1 MCGKT
6 LNGPRA
12 NAFARA
18 REVGT
23 RSARRPLADGERA
36 VNWILSIAIGV
47 TTLTSL
53 YLAVR
58 YRSMRL
64 EGVTPVPVLTFMAI
78 LFTSGLDV
86 GLLMFP
92 MVDFEIFASEPDYAF
107 ANPLALEFGFWGF
120 LVWGFYFLTTFYF
133 CVVEPKLQLFEIPAV
148 KLVNNLTI
156 IGTCAF
162 TGYLFLHYLPGYI
175 EGIPN
180 VVRYTLVAL
189 TVLVAVISSTQIRF
203 VKALSLTSSGLFFAL
218 IAGSFFASNMG
229 ISGLVGTMGQLG
241 EYFGQ
246 LPQFVFPINDYHA
259 FYLFWWF
266 AWSIMIGQFVS
277 RFVSGFPA
285 WQLLLLLLVVPSIPI
300 ALWFSVL
307 YWYFANEVSIAGP
320 MSWAMMGVGILFV
333 VNSLDSLTRLYTH
346 NIGFTVEALGTARYI
361 AVNWVI
367 LLGLVLAFQF
377 TPFKIEWV
385 GLTVVGIYATVYTL
399 AFRRRRVLQPS
410 RA

>member
-1 MCGKT
+1 MNT
-6 LNGPRA
+6 
-12 NAFARA
+12 
-18 REVGT
+18 
-23 RSARRPLADGERA
+23 
-36 VNWILSIAIGV
+36 ILSAAIAL

-53 YLAVR
+53 LLVLRYRNIRIEGSAAMPLVTFLAV
-58 YRSMRL
+58 
-64 EGVTPVPVLTFMAI
+64 

-133 CVVEPKLQLFEIPAV
+133 CVIEPRLQLFEIPAI
-148 KLVNNLTI
+148 KLINNLTI

-162 TGYLFLHYLPGYI
+162 TGYLFLRYLPGYI
-175 EGIPN
+175 EGIPDA
-180 VVRYTLVAL
+180 VRYTLVAG

-203 VKALSLTSSGLFFAL
+203 VKVLSLASSGLFFAL
-218 IAGSFFASNMG
+218 IAGSFLASGMGVSGFADT
-229 ISGLVGTMGQLG
+229 VGQFGD
-241 EYFGQ
+241 YFTQ
-246 LPQFVFPINDYHA
+246 LPRYVFPINDYHA

-277 RFVSGFPA
+277 RFVSGFTA
-285 WQLLLLLLVVPSIPI
+285 WQLLLLLLIVPSIPI

-307 YWYFANEVSIAGP
+307 YWYFANDISIAGLL
-320 MSWAMMGVGILFV
+320 SWAMMGVGILFV
-333 VNSLDSLTRLYTH
+333 VNSLDSLTRLYTT
-346 NIGFTVEALGTARYI
+346 NIGLTVEALGTGRYV

-367 LLGLVLAFQF
+367 LFLLIMAFQF

-385 GLTVVGIYATVYTL
+385 GLVVVGIYAAIYTL
-399 AFRRRRVLQPS
+399 VFLRRAALRSVP
-410 RA
+410 A

>member
-1 MCGKT
+1 MNT
-6 LNGPRA
+6 
-12 NAFARA
+12 
-18 REVGT
+18 
-23 RSARRPLADGERA
+23 
-36 VNWILSIAIGV
+36 ILSAAIAL

-53 YLAVR
+53 LLVLRYRNTRIEGSAPMPLVTFLAV
-58 YRSMRL
+58 
-64 EGVTPVPVLTFMAI
+64 

-133 CVVEPKLQLFEIPAV
+133 CVVEPRLQLFEIPAI
-148 KLVNNLTI
+148 KLINNLTI

-175 EGIPN
+175 EGIPDA
-180 VVRYTLVAL
+180 VRYSLVAG

-203 VKALSLTSSGLFFAL
+203 VKVLSLASSGLFFAL
-218 IAGSFFASNMG
+218 IAGSFLASDMGVSGFADT
-229 ISGLVGTMGQLG
+229 VGQFGD
-241 EYFGQ
+241 YFGQ
-246 LPQFVFPINDYHA
+246 LPRYVFPINDYHA
-259 FYLFWWF
+259 FYLYWWF

-277 RFVSGFPA
+277 RFVSGFTA
-285 WQLLLLLLVVPSIPI
+285 WQLLLLLLIVPSIPI

-307 YWYFANEVSIAGP
+307 YWYFANDISIAGL
-320 MSWAMMGVGILFV
+320 MSWTMMGVGILFV
-333 VNSLDSLTRLYTH
+333 VNSLDSLTRLYTM
-346 NIGFTVEALGTARYI
+346 NIGLTVEVLGTGRYV

-367 LLGLVLAFQF
+367 LFMLIMAFQF

-385 GLTVVGIYATVYTL
+385 GLVVVGIYAAIYTL
-399 AFRRRRVLQPS
+399 IFLRRAALRSVL
-410 RA
+410 A

>member
-1 MCGKT
+1 
-6 LNGPRA
+6 
-12 NAFARA
+12 
-18 REVGT
+18 
-23 RSARRPLADGERA
+23 
-36 VNWILSIAIGV
+36 VNTILSVAIAL

-53 YLAVR
+53 LLVLR
-58 YRSMRL
+58 YRNIRL
-64 EGVTPVPVLTFMAI
+64 EGSAPMPLVTFLAV
-78 LFTSGLDV
+78 LFTSGLYV

-92 MVDFEIFASEPDYAF
+92 MVDFEIFAKEADYAF

-133 CVVEPKLQLFEIPAV
+133 CVVEPRLQLFEIPAI
-148 KLVNNLTI
+148 KLINNFTI

-180 VVRYTLVAL
+180 AVRYTLVAG

-203 VKALSLTSSGLFFAL
+203 VKALSLASSALFFML
-218 IAGSFFASNMG
+218 IAGSFFVSGMGASG
-229 ISGLVGTMGQLG
+229 FAETLG
-241 EYFGQ
+241 HLGDYFSQ
-246 LPQFVFPINDYHA
+246 LPRFVFPINDYHA

-277 RFVSGFPA
+277 RFVSGFTA
-285 WQLLLLLLVVPSIPI
+285 WQLLLLLLIVPSIPI
-300 ALWFSVL
+300 ALWFTVL

-333 VNSLDSLTRLYTH
+333 VNSLDSLTRLYTQ
-346 NIGFTVEALGTARYI
+346 NIGLTVEALGTRRYI
-361 AVNWVI
+361 VANWVI
-367 LLGLVLAFQF
+367 LFALVLAFQF

-385 GLTVVGIYATVYTL
+385 GLVVVGIYAAIYGLIFMRRATL
-399 AFRRRRVLQPS
+399 RSVSAGVT
-410 RA
+410 

>member
-1 MCGKT
+1 MNT
-6 LNGPRA
+6 
-12 NAFARA
+12 
-18 REVGT
+18 
-23 RSARRPLADGERA
+23 
-36 VNWILSIAIGV
+36 ILSAAIAL

-53 YLAVR
+53 LLALRYRNTRIEGSAAMPLVTFLAV
-58 YRSMRL
+58 
-64 EGVTPVPVLTFMAI
+64 

-133 CVVEPKLQLFEIPAV
+133 CVVEPRLQLFEIPAI
-148 KLVNNLTI
+148 KLINNLTI

-175 EGIPN
+175 EGIPDA
-180 VVRYTLVAL
+180 VRYALVAG

-203 VKALSLTSSGLFFAL
+203 VKVLSLASSGLFFAL
-218 IAGSFFASNMG
+218 IAGSFLASNMG
-229 ISGLVGTMGQLG
+229 VSGFADTVGQFGD
-241 EYFGQ
+241 YFGQ
-246 LPQFVFPINDYHA
+246 LPRYVFPINDYHA

-277 RFVSGFPA
+277 RFVSGFTA
-285 WQLLLLLLVVPSIPI
+285 WQLLLLLLIVPSIPI

-307 YWYFANEVSIAGP
+307 YWYFANNISIAGL

-333 VNSLDSLTRLYTH
+333 VNSLDSLTRLYTT
-346 NIGFTVEALGTARYI
+346 NIGLTVEALGRGRYV

-367 LLGLVLAFQF
+367 LFLLIMAFQF

-385 GLTVVGIYATVYTL
+385 GLVVVGIYAAIYTL
-399 AFRRRRVLQPS
+399 VFLRRAALRSVP
-410 RA
+410 A

>member
-1 MCGKT
+1 MNT
-6 LNGPRA
+6 
-12 NAFARA
+12 
-18 REVGT
+18 
-23 RSARRPLADGERA
+23 
-36 VNWILSIAIGV
+36 ILSAAIAL

-53 YLAVR
+53 LLVLRYRNTRIEGSAPMPLVTFLAV
-58 YRSMRL
+58 
-64 EGVTPVPVLTFMAI
+64 

-133 CVVEPKLQLFEIPAV
+133 CVVEPRLQLFEIPAI
-148 KLVNNLTI
+148 KLINNLTI

-175 EGIPN
+175 EGIPDA
-180 VVRYTLVAL
+180 VRYSLVAG

-203 VKALSLTSSGLFFAL
+203 VKVLSLASSGLFFAL
-218 IAGSFFASNMG
+218 IAGSFLASDMGMSGFADT
-229 ISGLVGTMGQLG
+229 VGQFGD
-241 EYFGQ
+241 YFGQ
-246 LPQFVFPINDYHA
+246 LPRYVFPINDYHA
-259 FYLFWWF
+259 FYLYWWF

-277 RFVSGFPA
+277 RFVSGFTA
-285 WQLLLLLLVVPSIPI
+285 WQLLLLLLIVPSIPI

-307 YWYFANEVSIAGP
+307 YWYFANDISIAGL
-320 MSWAMMGVGILFV
+320 MSWTMMGVGILFV
-333 VNSLDSLTRLYTH
+333 VNSLDSLTRLYTM
-346 NIGFTVEALGTARYI
+346 NIGLTVEVLGTGRYV

-367 LLGLVLAFQF
+367 LFMLIMAFQF

-385 GLTVVGIYATVYTL
+385 GLVVVGIYAAIYTL
-399 AFRRRRVLQPS
+399 IFLRRAALRSVL
-410 RA
+410 A

>member
-1 MCGKT
+1 MNT
-6 LNGPRA
+6 
-12 NAFARA
+12 
-18 REVGT
+18 
-23 RSARRPLADGERA
+23 
-36 VNWILSIAIGV
+36 ILSIAISV
-47 TTLTSL
+47 TTLTSVFL
-53 YLAVR
+53 VLRFRNVHLEGSAPMPLLTFLAV
-58 YRSMRL
+58 
-64 EGVTPVPVLTFMAI
+64 

-133 CVVEPKLQLFEIPAV
+133 CVVEPRLQLFEIPAI
-148 KLVNNLTI
+148 KLFNNLTI

-162 TGYLFLHYLPGYI
+162 TGYLFLHYLPSYI
-175 EGIPN
+175 EGIPDG
-180 VVRYTLVAL
+180 VRYALVAG

-203 VKALSLTSSGLFFAL
+203 VKMLSLASSGLFFSL
-218 IAGSFFASNMG
+218 IAGFFLASGMG
-229 ISGLVGTMGQLG
+229 ILGFADTLGQLG
-241 EYFGQ
+241 DYFGQ
-246 LPQFVFPINDYHA
+246 LPRYVFPIDDYHA

-277 RFVSGFPA
+277 RFVSGFTA
-285 WQLLLLLLVVPSIPI
+285 WQLLLLLLIVPSIPI

-307 YWYFANEVSIAGP
+307 YWYFANEISIAGL

-333 VNSLDSLTRLYTH
+333 VNSLDSLTRLYTT
-346 NIGFTVEALGTARYI
+346 NIGLTVEALGTGRYV

-367 LLGLVLAFQF
+367 LVALVMAFQF

-385 GLTVVGIYATVYTL
+385 GLVVVGIYAAIYTL
-399 AFRRRRVLQPS
+399 VFLRRATLRSVT
-410 RA
+410 A

>member
-1 MCGKT
+1 
-6 LNGPRA
+6 
-12 NAFARA
+12 
-18 REVGT
+18 
-23 RSARRPLADGERA
+23 
-36 VNWILSIAIGV
+36 VNTILSIAIAV
-47 TTLTSL
+47 TTLTSVFL
-53 YLAVR
+53 VLRFRNVHLEGSAPMPLLTFLAV
-58 YRSMRL
+58 
-64 EGVTPVPVLTFMAI
+64 

-133 CVVEPKLQLFEIPAV
+133 CVVEPRLQLFEIPAI
-148 KLVNNLTI
+148 KLFNNLTI

-162 TGYLFLHYLPGYI
+162 TGYLFLHYLPSYI
-175 EGIPN
+175 EGIPDG
-180 VVRYTLVAL
+180 VRYALVAG

-203 VKALSLTSSGLFFAL
+203 VKMLSLASSGLFFSL
-218 IAGSFFASNMG
+218 IAGSFLASGMG
-229 ISGLVGTMGQLG
+229 ILGFADTLGQLG
-241 EYFGQ
+241 DYFGQ
-246 LPQFVFPINDYHA
+246 LPRYVFPIDDYHA

-277 RFVSGFPA
+277 RFVSGFTA
-285 WQLLLLLLVVPSIPI
+285 WQLLLLLLIVPSIPI

-307 YWYFANEVSIAGP
+307 YWYFANEISIAGL

-333 VNSLDSLTRLYTH
+333 VNSLDSLTRLYTT
-346 NIGFTVEALGTARYI
+346 NIGLTVEALGTGRYV

-367 LLGLVLAFQF
+367 LVALVMAFQF

-385 GLTVVGIYATVYTL
+385 GLVVVGIYAAIYTL
-399 AFRRRRVLQPS
+399 VFLRRATLRSVT
-410 RA
+410 A

>member
-1 MCGKT
+1 MNT
-6 LNGPRA
+6 
-12 NAFARA
+12 
-18 REVGT
+18 
-23 RSARRPLADGERA
+23 
-36 VNWILSIAIGV
+36 ILSAAIAL

-53 YLAVR
+53 LLVLRYRNTRIEGSAPMPLVTFLAV
-58 YRSMRL
+58 
-64 EGVTPVPVLTFMAI
+64 

-133 CVVEPKLQLFEIPAV
+133 CVVEPRLQLFEIPAI
-148 KLVNNLTI
+148 KLINNLTI

-175 EGIPN
+175 EGIPDA
-180 VVRYTLVAL
+180 VRYSLVAG

-203 VKALSLTSSGLFFAL
+203 VKVLSLASSGLFFAL
-218 IAGSFFASNMG
+218 IAGSFLASDMGVSGFADT
-229 ISGLVGTMGQLG
+229 VGQFGD
-241 EYFGQ
+241 YFSK
-246 LPQFVFPINDYHA
+246 LPRYVFPINDYHA
-259 FYLFWWF
+259 FYLYWWF

-277 RFVSGFPA
+277 RFVSGFTA
-285 WQLLLLLLVVPSIPI
+285 WQLLLLLLIVPSIPI

-307 YWYFANEVSIAGP
+307 YWYFANDISIAGL
-320 MSWAMMGVGILFV
+320 MSWTMMGVGILFV
-333 VNSLDSLTRLYTH
+333 VNSLDSLTRLYTT
-346 NIGFTVEALGTARYI
+346 NIGLTVEALGTGRYV

-367 LLGLVLAFQF
+367 LFMLIMAFQF

-385 GLTVVGIYATVYTL
+385 GLVVVGIYAAIYTL
-399 AFRRRRVLQPS
+399 IFLRRAALRSVL
-410 RA
+410 A

>member
-1 MCGKT
+1 MNT
-6 LNGPRA
+6 
-12 NAFARA
+12 
-18 REVGT
+18 
-23 RSARRPLADGERA
+23 
-36 VNWILSIAIGV
+36 ILSAAIAL

-53 YLAVR
+53 LLVLRYRNTRIEGSAPMPLVTFLAV
-58 YRSMRL
+58 
-64 EGVTPVPVLTFMAI
+64 

-133 CVVEPKLQLFEIPAV
+133 CVIEPRLQLFEIPAI
-148 KLVNNLTI
+148 KLINNLTI

-162 TGYLFLHYLPGYI
+162 TGYLFLRYLPGYI
-175 EGIPN
+175 EGIPDA
-180 VVRYTLVAL
+180 VRYTLVAG

-203 VKALSLTSSGLFFAL
+203 VKVLSLASSGLFFAL
-218 IAGSFFASNMG
+218 IAGSFLASDMGVSGFADT
-229 ISGLVGTMGQLG
+229 VGQFGD
-241 EYFGQ
+241 YFGQ
-246 LPQFVFPINDYHA
+246 LPRYVFPINDYHA

-277 RFVSGFPA
+277 RFVSGFTA
-285 WQLLLLLLVVPSIPI
+285 WQLLLLLLIVPSIPI

-307 YWYFANEVSIAGP
+307 YWYFANDVSIAGL

-333 VNSLDSLTRLYTH
+333 VNSLDSLTRLYTT
-346 NIGFTVEALGTARYI
+346 NIGLTVEALGTGRYV

-367 LLGLVLAFQF
+367 LFLLVMAFQF

-385 GLTVVGIYATVYTL
+385 GLVVVAIYAAIYTL
-399 AFRRRRVLQPS
+399 VFLRRAALRSVP
-410 RA
+410 A

>member
-1 MCGKT
+1 
-6 LNGPRA
+6 
-12 NAFARA
+12 
-18 REVGT
+18 
-23 RSARRPLADGERA
+23 
-36 VNWILSIAIGV
+36 VNTILSVAIAL

-53 YLAVR
+53 LLVLR
-58 YRSMRL
+58 YRNIRL
-64 EGVTPVPVLTFMAI
+64 EGSAPMPLVTFLAV

-92 MVDFEIFASEPDYAF
+92 MVDFEIFAKEADYAF

-133 CVVEPKLQLFEIPAV
+133 CVVEPRLQLFEIPAI
-148 KLVNNLTI
+148 KLINNFTI

-162 TGYLFLHYLPGYI
+162 TGSLFLHYLPGYI

-180 VVRYTLVAL
+180 AVRYTLVAG

-203 VKALSLTSSGLFFAL
+203 VKALSLASSALFFML
-218 IAGSFFASNMG
+218 IAGSFFVSGMGASG
-229 ISGLVGTMGQLG
+229 FAETLG
-241 EYFGQ
+241 HLGDYFSQ
-246 LPQFVFPINDYHA
+246 LPRFVFPINDYHA

-277 RFVSGFPA
+277 RFVSGFTA
-285 WQLLLLLLVVPSIPI
+285 WQLLLLLLIVPSIPI
-300 ALWFSVL
+300 ALWFTVL

-333 VNSLDSLTRLYTH
+333 VNSLDSLTRLYTQ
-346 NIGFTVEALGTARYI
+346 NIGLTVEALGTRRYI
-361 AVNWVI
+361 VANWVI
-367 LLGLVLAFQF
+367 LFALVLAFQF

-385 GLTVVGIYATVYTL
+385 GLVVVGIYAAIYGLIFMRRATL
-399 AFRRRRVLQPS
+399 RSVSAGVT
-410 RA
+410 

>member
-1 MCGKT
+1 M
-6 LNGPRA
+6 
-12 NAFARA
+12 NA
-18 REVGT
+18 
-23 RSARRPLADGERA
+23 
-36 VNWILSIAIGV
+36 ILSTAIAL

-53 YLAVR
+53 LLVLRYRNTRIEGSAPMPLVTFLAV
-58 YRSMRL
+58 
-64 EGVTPVPVLTFMAI
+64 

-133 CVVEPKLQLFEIPAV
+133 CVVEPRLQLFEIPAI
-148 KLVNNLTI
+148 KLINNLTI

-175 EGIPN
+175 EGIPDA
-180 VVRYTLVAL
+180 VRYGLVAG

-203 VKALSLTSSGLFFAL
+203 VKVLSLASSGLFFAL
-218 IAGSFFASNMG
+218 IAGSFIASGMGVSGFAD
-229 ISGLVGTMGQLG
+229 TAGQLG
-241 EYFGQ
+241 DYFGQ
-246 LPQFVFPINDYHA
+246 LPRYVFPINDYHA
-259 FYLFWWF
+259 FYLVWWF

-277 RFVSGFPA
+277 RFVSGFTA
-285 WQLLLLLLVVPSIPI
+285 WQLLLLLLIVPSIPI

-307 YWYFANEVSIAGP
+307 YWYFANDISIAGL

-333 VNSLDSLTRLYTH
+333 VNSLDSLTRLYTT
-346 NIGFTVEALGTARYI
+346 NIGLTVEALGTGRYV

-367 LLGLVLAFQF
+367 LFLLIMAFQF

-385 GLTVVGIYATVYTL
+385 GLVVVGIYAAIYTL
-399 AFRRRRVLQPS
+399 VFLRRAALRSVP
-410 RA
+410 A

>member
-1 MCGKT
+1 MNT
-6 LNGPRA
+6 
-12 NAFARA
+12 
-18 REVGT
+18 
-23 RSARRPLADGERA
+23 
-36 VNWILSIAIGV
+36 ILSAAIAL

-53 YLAVR
+53 LLVLRYRNTRIEGSAPMPLVTFLAV
-58 YRSMRL
+58 
-64 EGVTPVPVLTFMAI
+64 

-92 MVDFEIFASEPDYAF
+92 MVDFEIFANEPDYAF

-133 CVVEPKLQLFEIPAV
+133 CVVEPRLQLFEIPAI
-148 KLVNNLTI
+148 KLINNLTI

-175 EGIPN
+175 EGIPDA
-180 VVRYTLVAL
+180 VRYALVAG

-203 VKALSLTSSGLFFAL
+203 VKVLSLASSGLFFAL
-218 IAGSFFASNMG
+218 IAGSFLASDMGVSGFADT
-229 ISGLVGTMGQLG
+229 VGQFGD
-241 EYFGQ
+241 YFGQ
-246 LPQFVFPINDYHA
+246 LPRYVFPINDYHA

-277 RFVSGFPA
+277 RFVSGFTA
-285 WQLLLLLLVVPSIPI
+285 WQLLLLLLIVPSIPI
-300 ALWFSVL
+300 ALWFLVL
-307 YWYFANEVSIAGP
+307 YWYFANDISIAGL

-333 VNSLDSLTRLYTH
+333 VNSLDSLTRLYTT
-346 NIGFTVEALGTARYI
+346 NIGLTVEALGTGRYV

-367 LLGLVLAFQF
+367 LFLLIMAFQF

-385 GLTVVGIYATVYTL
+385 GLVVVGIYAAIYTL
-399 AFRRRRVLQPS
+399 VFLRRAALRSVP
-410 RA
+410 A

>member
-1 MCGKT
+1 MNT
-6 LNGPRA
+6 
-12 NAFARA
+12 
-18 REVGT
+18 
-23 RSARRPLADGERA
+23 
-36 VNWILSIAIGV
+36 ILSVAIAL

-53 YLAVR
+53 LLVLRYRNTRIEGCAPMSLVTFLAV
-58 YRSMRL
+58 
-64 EGVTPVPVLTFMAI
+64 

-133 CVVEPKLQLFEIPAV
+133 CVVEPRLQLFEIPAI
-148 KLVNNLTI
+148 KLINNLTI

-175 EGIPN
+175 EGIPDA
-180 VVRYTLVAL
+180 VRYTLVAG

-203 VKALSLTSSGLFFAL
+203 VKVLSLASSGLFFAL
-218 IAGSFFASNMG
+218 IAGSFLASNMG
-229 ISGLVGTMGQLG
+229 VSGFADTVGQFGD
-241 EYFGQ
+241 YFGQ
-246 LPQFVFPINDYHA
+246 LPRYVFPINDYHA

-277 RFVSGFPA
+277 RFVSGFAA
-285 WQLLLLLLVVPSIPI
+285 WQLLLLLLIVPSIPI

-307 YWYFANEVSIAGP
+307 YWYFANNISIAGL

-333 VNSLDSLTRLYTH
+333 VNSLDSLTRLYTT
-346 NIGFTVEALGTARYI
+346 NIGLTVEVLGTGRYV

-367 LLGLVLAFQF
+367 LFLLIMAFQF

-385 GLTVVGIYATVYTL
+385 GLVVVGIYAAIYTL
-399 AFRRRRVLQPS
+399 VFLRRAELRSVP
-410 RA
+410 A

>member
-1 MCGKT
+1 MNT
-6 LNGPRA
+6 
-12 NAFARA
+12 
-18 REVGT
+18 
-23 RSARRPLADGERA
+23 
-36 VNWILSIAIGV
+36 ILSAAIAL

-53 YLAVR
+53 LLVLRYRNTRIEGSAPMPLVTFLAV
-58 YRSMRL
+58 
-64 EGVTPVPVLTFMAI
+64 

-92 MVDFEIFASEPDYAF
+92 MVDFEFFASEPDYAF
-107 ANPLALEFGFWGF
+107 SNPLALEFGFWGF

-133 CVVEPKLQLFEIPAV
+133 CVVEPRLQLFEIPAI
-148 KLVNNLTI
+148 KLINNLTI

-175 EGIPN
+175 EGIPDA
-180 VVRYTLVAL
+180 VRYSLVAG

-203 VKALSLTSSGLFFAL
+203 VKVLSLASSGLFFAL
-218 IAGSFFASNMG
+218 IAGSFLASDMGVSGFADT
-229 ISGLVGTMGQLG
+229 VGQFGD
-241 EYFGQ
+241 YFGQ
-246 LPQFVFPINDYHA
+246 LPRYVFPINDYHA

-277 RFVSGFPA
+277 RFVSGFTA
-285 WQLLLLLLVVPSIPI
+285 WQLLLLLLIVPSIPI

-307 YWYFANEVSIAGP
+307 YWYFANDISIAGL

-333 VNSLDSLTRLYTH
+333 VNSLDSLTRLYTT
-346 NIGFTVEALGTARYI
+346 NIGLTAEALGTGRYV

-367 LLGLVLAFQF
+367 LFMLIMAFQF

-385 GLTVVGIYATVYTL
+385 GLVVVGIYAAIYTL
-399 AFRRRRVLQPS
+399 IFLRRAALRSVP
-410 RA
+410 A